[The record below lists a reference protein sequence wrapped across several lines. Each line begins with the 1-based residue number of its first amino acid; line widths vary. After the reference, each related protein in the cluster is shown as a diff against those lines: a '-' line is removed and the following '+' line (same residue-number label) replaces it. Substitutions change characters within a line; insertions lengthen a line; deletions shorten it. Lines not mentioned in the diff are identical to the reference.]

1 MAGSEISSGAYLKW
15 EALESLLQQRLGPE
29 ATRPRMAEFLG
40 VRYLTLWRLTKVH
53 GDGHRFRAKP
63 ETVKA
68 ILARLNATR
77 PDCQPEVT
85 FGDLFE
91 GVEPRAKVSAP
102 PRRAEVEPMFSVLEV
117 SHAWGVS
124 VDQIYRLIHSGQL
137 GHKDVSTVD
146 GVKNKLRVPK
156 SAIDA
161 YLSTP
166 TKKRKVEPV
175 PGSAGRYPVRQ
186 HRAA

>member
-1 MAGSEISSGAYLKW
+1 
-15 EALESLLQQRLGPE
+15 
-29 ATRPRMAEFLG
+29 MAEFLG

-53 GDGHRFRAKP
+53 SDGHRFQAKP

-68 ILARLNATR
+68 ILSKLNATR
-77 PDCQPEVT
+77 TDGEPDVT

-91 GVEPRAKVSAP
+91 GTEPRAKVSTP
-102 PRRAEVEPMFSVLEV
+102 LTRAEVEPMFSVLEV

-124 VDQIYRLIHSGQL
+124 VDQIYRLIYSGQL
-137 GHKDVSTVD
+137 GHKNVSTVD
-146 GVKNKLRVPK
+146 GAKNKLRVPK

-161 YLSTP
+161 YLNTP
-166 TKKRKVEPV
+166 TEKRKVEPV
-175 PGSAGRYPVRQ
+175 PGSTGRYPVRQ